1 MLRLFERSRRTR
13 LVLVACTVASI
24 ALITLDARDPSGGP
38 LDAVGSAVRVVLG
51 PVQRGVAAIVRPIG
65 DAFSGFA
72 RGGSLRARIQQ
83 LELEN
88 AELRAELEQIDD
100 LIRENEELRREADL
114 PQRLNLATL
123 AASVIGTGPSNFE
136 RVLIVNRG
144 TSDGV
149 EIDMPVLGNGGLAGR
164 VIRVSPTTADV
175 LLLIDRSSAV
185 ASRLATNGELG
196 TLSGRGGSTLELEL
210 LDPRAR
216 VAIGDKVVT
225 SGYSG
230 GLYPPG
236 IPVGS
241 VIAAPEAGAELTRRA
256 VVRPSVD
263 FSRVSFVRIVTGRA
277 PRSQHPGAEP
287 TSLPSASRTS

>member
-1 MLRLFERSRRTR
+1 M
-13 LVLVACTVASI
+13 LVACTVASI

-38 LDAVGSAVRVVLG
+38 LDAVGSVVRVVLG
-51 PVQRGVAAIVRPIG
+51 PIQRGIAAVVRPIG

-72 RGGSLRARIQQ
+72 RGGSLRARIQE
-83 LELEN
+83 LEVEN

-114 PQRLNLATL
+114 PQRLNLESL

-144 TSDGV
+144 SADGIAV
-149 EIDMPVLGNGGLAGR
+149 DMPVLGNGGLAGR

-185 ASRLATNGELG
+185 ASRISANGELG

-236 IPVGS
+236 IPLGI
-241 VIAAPEAGAELTRRA
+241 VIAAPAAGAELTRRA
-256 VVRPSVD
+256 VVRPAVD

-277 PRSQHPGAEP
+277 PRSEHPGAKP
-287 TSLPSASRTS
+287 AGFATPSGSAP

>member
-13 LVLVACTVASI
+13 LVLVACTVTSI

-38 LDAVGSAVRVVLG
+38 LDALGGVVRTVLG
-51 PVQRGVAAIVRPIG
+51 PVQRGLAAVARPIG
-65 DAFSGFA
+65 DALSGFA
-72 RGGSLRARIQQ
+72 RGGSLRERIEA

-88 AELRAELEQIDD
+88 AELRSQLEQIDD
-100 LIRENEELRREADL
+100 LIRENEELRREANL
-114 PQRLNLATL
+114 PQRLNLETI
-123 AASVIGTGPSNFE
+123 AASVIGAGPSNFE

-144 TSDGV
+144 SSDGLRV
-149 EIDMPVLGNGGLAGR
+149 DMPVLGNGGLAGR

-185 ASRLATNGELG
+185 ASRLSSNGELG
-196 TLSGRGGSTLELEL
+196 TLAGRGGSTLELEL

-216 VAIGDKVVT
+216 VTIGDTLVT

-236 IPVGS
+236 IPLGE
-241 VIAAPEAGAELTRRA
+241 VIAAPEPDGELTRRA
-256 VVRPSVD
+256 VVRPAVD
-263 FSRVSFVRIVTGRA
+263 FSRISFVRIVTGRA
-277 PRSQHPGAEP
+277 PRSEHPGAAP
-287 TSLPSASRTS
+287 TRSGEAP